1 MMSAPPSNKN
11 VEQTLSTSREE
22 VMTFSYD
29 MSLEPEFE
37 KPTYPGTGNGL
48 GGEEGEYDVRAR
60 GGSGGGSGGDSGG
73 GERPP
78 LTRPT
83 AGSGPPPIH
92 PPR

>member
-11 VEQTLSTSREE
+11 VEQTLSTTREE

-48 GGEEGEYDVRAR
+48 GGEEGEYDVRAHSAGR
-60 GGSGGGSGGDSGG
+60 RAAASAALLSK
-73 GERPP
+73 PP
-78 LTRPT
+78 LTCRPT
-83 AGSGPPPIH
+83 Y